1 MTLFFIIPKLN
12 QNEEKENNTADPQ
25 CPHQHLSHCRRAGP
39 ARQSD
44 APTKVGVSPPG
55 TRAVGKQLY
64 QRLMVVFSTVVP
76 QTSSNISPAKRKQE
90 KKGSKKKKST
100 HLAPRPVRRTTTP
113 STLSDCWPNPSFV
126 VRKEITSSS
135 IQQTKR
141 RTKSSAVILWWSV
154 SRPWRVKAKL
164 SRTILPLYQMVDF
177 FLFLSFFPFFL
188 LVVAFLFLHLGCASF
203 SSPHRFGCCTAF
215 FYLSGYKFLKAE
227 VKKRT
232 VTRCRLALEAVHASR
247 PKLDFAS
254 P

>member
-76 QTSSNISPAKRKQE
+76 HTSSNISPAQKKTRK
-90 KKGSKKKKST
+90 KKGSRKKKNQPTLLRGRSG
-100 HLAPRPVRRTTTP
+100 AQQPP

-126 VRKEITSSS
+126 VRTEITSSS

-177 FLFLSFFPFFL
+177 FFIP
-188 LVVAFLFLHLGCASF
+188 FLFSLFPSGRGVSF
-203 SSPHRFGCCTAF
+203 SSFGLCLF
-215 FYLSGYKFLKAE
+215 F
-227 VKKRT
+227 
-232 VTRCRLALEAVHASR
+232 
-247 PKLDFAS
+247 
-254 P
+254 